1 MDALVEII
9 GGLIIMILGWLGF
22 QVRGMGSRLDALE
35 EKKLDKIVYN
45 DLNQKIEK
53 MTETLVELKV
63 ELAKWRGRSEAED
76 NNRQDRY

>member
-22 QVRGMGSRLDALE
+22 QVRSMGSRLDVLE

-45 DLNQKIEK
+45 DLNQKI
-53 MTETLVELKV
+53 
-63 ELAKWRGRSEAED
+63 
-76 NNRQDRY
+76 